1 MRQRLPVLL
10 ALGIMVLAMLAFAG
24 SASAQAEVDHGFI
37 GGPGNPSGQ
46 VETPS
51 GVFMLHGSAS
61 GEGSDHVVTNPQGLG
76 VRHVIDTDDEVS
88 HGTTTPSGQQ
98 HGFIRQKPNSGLG
111 Q

>member
-1 MRQRLPVLL
+1 MMRRRLSVLL
-10 ALGIMVLAMLAFAG
+10 ALGIVVLAMLAFVG

-51 GVFMLHGSAS
+51 GVFILHGSDS
-61 GEGSDHVVTNPQGLG
+61 GEGSDHVVTNPQGVV
-76 VRHVIDTDDEVS
+76 VRHVLDTDDEVL

-98 HGFIRQKPNSGLG
+98 IFFIRQKPN
-111 Q
+111 